1 MNPNKIYMKKKT
13 IRQRARVLTS
23 GEAARMEGGGGRR
36 GRAARSKGGGRR
48 RARKGAGTYGGAEE
62 AARVRG
68 GGVSGKGRGDGVL
81 VHGKFRQHLPRVGCS
96 ALRLRLDGN
105 GEGQSGARVNIPSVL

>member
-1 MNPNKIYMKKKT
+1 M
-13 IRQRARVLTS
+13 LTS

-36 GRAARSKGGGRR
+36 GRAARGEGGGSTYG
-48 RARKGAGTYGGAEE
+48 GAEEGTYGGAEE

-68 GGVSGKGRGDGVL
+68 SGVSGEGRGDGVL

-96 ALRLRLDGN
+96 ALRLCLDGN
-105 GEGQSGARVNIPSVL
+105 GEGQGGARVNIPSAL

>member
-1 MNPNKIYMKKKT
+1 MKP
-13 IRQRARVLTS
+13 RGWRAAAAGAGGRH
-23 GEAARMEGGGGRR
+23 AAREGDGGAR
-36 GRAARSKGGGRR
+36 GRPGR
-48 RARKGAGTYGGAEE
+48 T

-68 GGVSGKGRGDGVL
+68 GGVSGEGWGDGVL

-105 GEGQSGARVNIPSVL
+105 GERQGGARVNIPSAL